1 MARKTGGQFNEAT
14 GRVETGRMPKGSVE
28 EPRTFK
34 EGPLRRLLGG
44 KR

>member
-1 MARKTGGQFNEAT
+1 MVRKTGGQVNESM
-14 GRVETGRMPKGSVE
+14 GRVERGRMPKGSLDEV
-28 EPRTFK
+28 RTFK